1 MDHYLAQIGRI
12 PLLTPAEEISLGNAV
27 QRGFAEDASPSE
39 KRAARR
45 AKERMIKA
53 NLRLVVNVSKKY
65 LHRQRGAAME
75 WPDLIQEG
83 TIGLNRAVEKFDPE
97 KGYKFSTYAY
107 WWIRQA
113 ISRALDQMSASIRL
127 PTNMN
132 LLLTKLSQLPVETPK
147 AVICEELKI
156 TEAQLENLYKARQT
170 RWLGSLDAHLS
181 GAPSGE
187 GSTIGELVWDE
198 TSTLDVEKFQWD
210 GVQETLRSR
219 LESDHNSDNDILV
232 RNAVNN
238 ESLQSISKDLGISR
252 ERARQKAQRARR
264 RLATS
269 LEEYRHL
276 VA

>member
-1 MDHYLAQIGRI
+1 MI
-12 PLLTPAEEISLGNAV
+12 LL
-27 QRGFAEDASPSE
+27 F
-39 KRAARR
+39 
-45 AKERMIKA
+45 
-53 NLRLVVNVSKKY
+53 
-65 LHRQRGAAME
+65 
-75 WPDLIQEG
+75 
-83 TIGLNRAVEKFDPE
+83 
-97 KGYKFSTYAY
+97 
-107 WWIRQA
+107 
-113 ISRALDQMSASIRL
+113 
-127 PTNMN
+127 
-132 LLLTKLSQLPVETPK
+132 TKLSQLPVETPK

-219 LESDHNSDNDILV
+219 LESDRNSDNDILV